1 MVQVHRSLADR
12 DVVCTNIEHLFY
24 ALELCVT
31 SVLVTNILQFG
42 WWRCKQRGGELTHW
56 QRWDAA
62 YFLGAAIPMNLGMPL
77 AVVLIYIGEWGYP
90 DSKMWHSGSWM
101 PNTVHGITLYV
112 FKWRLSFAARSSR
125 AWRHLPDH
133 RCLEGHAATHQDHEE
148 VEEASRQQARR
159 GCCHCIKQR
168 TDAHARALSACTSPR
183 RTMRLR
189 VQPLRLGV
197 GFGVFVSGSSLTT
210 RRHFSPLLPESQG
223 EETRNNGQLQTQLA
237 CAIFGT
243 SPCKGTYPLAKVS
256 GFWAWRWVDCSL
268 KCCSVEIAAPA
279 LANHHVVGTVSRQRR
294 RANGDLEVFRELSG
308 VRYLTSKH
316 QSDDSLLCCT

>member
-1 MVQVHRSLADR
+1 MCGCSRLSGTQAQFR
-12 DVVCTNIEHLFY
+12 DVLNPETVERMVGHR
-24 ALELCVT
+24 LCD
-31 SVLVTNILQFG
+31 SCRAEKSGLVI
-42 WWRCKQRGGELTHW
+42 
-56 QRWDAA
+56 
-62 YFLGAAIPMNLGMPL
+62 M
-77 AVVLIYIGEWGYP
+77 
-90 DSKMWHSGSWM
+90 
-101 PNTVHGITLYV
+101 
-112 FKWRLSFAARSSR
+112 
-125 AWRHLPDH
+125 
-133 RCLEGHAATHQDHEE
+133 AT
-148 VEEASRQQARR
+148 
-159 GCCHCIKQR
+159 I
-168 TDAHARALSACTSPR
+168 
-183 RTMRLR
+183 RLR
-189 VQPLRLGV
+189 IIVNRFLDFGV
-197 GFGVFVSGSSLTT
+197 WCFSVGETRCSGFGVFVSGSSLTT